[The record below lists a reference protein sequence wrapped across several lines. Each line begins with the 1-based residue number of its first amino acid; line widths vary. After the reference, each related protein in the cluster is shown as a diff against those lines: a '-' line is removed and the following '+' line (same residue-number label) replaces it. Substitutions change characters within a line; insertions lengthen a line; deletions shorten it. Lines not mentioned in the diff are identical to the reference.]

1 MKQSL
6 KYILIALLP
15 LLNCSCYKN
24 PTNPYINTFVDFEI
38 NLNQS
43 DYYDLNFSGNFVYVT
58 GGVDSNSWG
67 IIIYR
72 MPTGD
77 LDFRAYDRFP
87 PNNPYA
93 CQDEHG
99 NYKRLTVTD
108 DKIIVIDSCNNIKY
122 NILDGSILD
131 GDGQYEL
138 IQYQCIYNQDKNT
151 LHVRNFK

>member
-15 LLNCSCYKN
+15 LLNCGCYKN
-24 PTNPYINTFVDFEI
+24 PTNPNITTFVDFEI

-43 DYYDLNFSGNFVYVT
+43 DYYKLNFMGNFVYVT
-58 GGVDSNSWG
+58 GGENSNSWG
-67 IIIYR
+67 IIIFR
-72 MPTGD
+72 MPSSD
-77 LDFRAYDRFP
+77 IEFRAYDRFP
-87 PNNPYA
+87 PNNPFA
-93 CQDEHG
+93 CQDEQG
-99 NYKRLTVTD
+99 NYKRLTTD
-108 DKIIVIDSCNNIKY
+108 GRFVIDSCNNIKY

-131 GDGQYEL
+131 GDWQYEL

>member
-38 NLNQS
+38 NLSQN

-99 NYKRLTVTD
+99 NYKRLSTD
-108 DKIIVIDSCNNIKY
+108 GMIVIDSCSNIKY
-122 NILDGSILD
+122 NILDGSKIS
-131 GDGQYEL
+131 GDGKYEL
-138 IQYQCIYNQDKNT
+138 IQYRWSYNADKKT
-151 LHVRNFK
+151 LRIFN

>member
-15 LLNCSCYKN
+15 LLNCSCYKSSI
-24 PTNPYINTFVDFEI
+24 NPYINTFVDFEI
-38 NLNQS
+38 NLNQN

-108 DKIIVIDSCNNIKY
+108 DKMIVIDSCSNIKY
-122 NILDGSILD
+122 NILDGSIIE
-131 GDGQYEL
+131 GDGKYEL
-138 IQYQCIYNQDKNT
+138 IQYRWSYNADKKT
-151 LHVRNFK
+151 LRIFN